1 MTTKITDTEIRAH
14 FLRRDANKV
23 RITRNGEVHVRG
35 TMPNTNKWGWYFAGF
50 VENIRSQLEHQ
61 RTDDIDARAW
71 A

>member
-1 MTTKITDTEIRAH
+1 
-14 FLRRDANKV
+14 
-23 RITRNGEVHVRG
+23 
-35 TMPNTNKWGWYFAGF
+35 MPNTNKWGWYFAGF